1 MGKQSKRKGGK
12 RKSGQQPRP
21 TGLVDDVQSSN
32 PPAAGDGPVANVI
45 KKIRHGDPRV
55 RHAALVALSSTL
67 YDSSS
72 LSSAAANAGRGNS
85 RRDTGAASANNPTLL
100 RALAERIL
108 DPDIPCATAAA
119 GCLSNYVGFYS
130 MSVSGMSATNDESEE
145 INVAS
150 EVMVP
155 IMLQRVQNS
164 LEAVNSLGE
173 KISEIVNTT
182 GTTAAASSATV
193 KNNKIESQ
201 ANEKLWLSSKEQWEI
216 LSLTLQT
223 LAGLIENCP
232 MAVQRM
238 SGGFSSSSTTS
249 NVFAS
254 LLQVL
259 AFSAN
264 FLKLLERE
272 NAAVQQQNIK
282 CEEPI
287 LDAATN
293 SARAL
298 HSLLDEN
305 GSLIASIPTTVKTT
319 TAPSDIPY
327 VTIFSLLEELKNTI
341 VNTNFSAMTR
351 LHASGVF
358 FSLRKVLV
366 IDKEASGLSFDASG
380 EQVKST
386 MQTCAS
392 DVVLPMLHSRFD
404 LKFDGC
410 DSNNPKELVKR
421 MVMLSKEISAQK
433 QDEQMESQ
441 IVKEINQR
449 KEPARMIARRQKKLR
464 EEKEKF
470 KQCNQQGPEAMDDE
484 DVATKNVNTVKESG
498 VMVVEQEGDEKKPD
512 HDHSS
517 VGDSKDELN
526 GVVQSWRNLMG
537 SYKLALELI
546 TNLCAGKDDEENEEG
561 MLFGDGEDDEH
572 MWDSDDE
579 AKLIAAVGTTN
590 SQSAEKKFTPSELDL
605 FSTMAATRLLE
616 QILSF
621 FSKWLEFL
629 PSIGTDC
636 PALVIDDVNELLS
649 TCSLCLG
656 NAIACDLPTWSCSP
670 MKSTIVL
677 GTDSKVVDNGV
688 QLFWWELLSSFSAP
702 WMSSDVEHALKSHV
716 TFVMLS
722 MLRHQPQART
732 LVDSTQLDLI
742 FALLSIEPKENDS
755 NTLQVMSN
763 AIAMLG
769 ILCSEPHPSTVDS
782 RVCSALLER
791 LRSATSNENDI
802 TTSIIVIHE
811 ILNVLMDMYGGDDCH
826 DEIFA
831 KNDVL
836 GHFKRCLPWFK
847 RQVKKVSAGRR
858 NREETETWNETALNA
873 SRFIKYKGG

>member
-12 RKSGQQPRP
+12 RKSGQQTRP

-32 PPAAGDGPVANVI
+32 PPAAGEGPVANVI

-72 LSSAAANAGRGNS
+72 LSSAAADAGMGNF
-85 RRDTGAASANNPTLL
+85 RRDSGAASANNPTLL
-100 RALAERIL
+100 RALAARIL
-108 DPDIPCATAAA
+108 DPDVPCATAAA
-119 GCLSNYVGFYS
+119 GCLSNYVGFYAA
-130 MSVSGMSATNDESEE
+130 SVSGMTVTNEESEE
-145 INVAS
+145 VNVAS

-155 IMLQRVQNS
+155 IMLQRVQMS

-173 KISEIVNTT
+173 KISESVNTT
-182 GTTAAASSATV
+182 GTSAAASSATA
-193 KNNKIESQ
+193 KNNKIGSQ
-201 ANEKLWLSSKEQWEI
+201 ANEKHWLSSQEQWEI

-238 SGGFSSSSTTS
+238 SGGFSSSTTTS

-259 AFSAN
+259 ALSAN
-264 FLKLLERE
+264 FLKLLDRE
-272 NAAVQQQNIK
+272 NVAVQQQNQK

-305 GSLIASIPTTVKTT
+305 DSLIASIPTTVKPA
-319 TAPSDIPY
+319 TAPSNIPF
-327 VTIFSLLEELKNTI
+327 VTIFSALEELKKTI
-341 VNTNFSAMTR
+341 VNTHFSAMTR

-366 IDKEASGLSFDASG
+366 IDKEASGSSFDASG

-404 LKFDGC
+404 LKFYGS
-410 DSNNPKELVKR
+410 DSNNPNELVKR

-464 EEKEKF
+464 EEREKF
-470 KQCNQQGPEAMDDE
+470 KQCNQQRPEAMDD
-484 DVATKNVNTVKESG
+484 DDIATKDVKTIQVSG
-498 VMVVEQEGDEKKPD
+498 AMVVEQEGDEKKPD
-512 HDHSS
+512 QSS
-517 VGDSKDELN
+517 VGDLKDELD

-546 TNLCAGKDDEENEEG
+546 ANLCAGKDDEENEEG
-561 MLFGDGEDDEH
+561 MLYGDGEDDEH

-579 AKLIAAVGTTN
+579 AKLIAAVGTSN
-590 SQSAEKKFTPSELDL
+590 SQSAEKKCTPSELDL
-605 FSTMAATRLLE
+605 FSSMTSKRLLE

-656 NAIACDLPTWSCSP
+656 NAIACDLPMWSCSP
-670 MKSTIVL
+670 MKSTILV
-677 GTDSKVVDNGV
+677 GSDSKVVDNGV

-702 WMSSDVEHALKSHV
+702 WMSSDADHAVKSHV

-732 LVDSTQLDLI
+732 LIDSTQLDLI
-742 FALLSIEPKENDS
+742 FALLSIKPKEND
-755 NTLQVMSN
+755 NYTLQVMSN

-802 TTSIIVIHE
+802 TTSIIAIHE
-811 ILNVLMDMYGGDDCH
+811 ILNVLMDMYGGDDCN

-847 RQVKKVSAGRR
+847 RQVKKISAGRR
-858 NREETETWNETALNA
+858 NREETETWSETALNA